1 MDEKIYVYYL
11 CVYETKASVDSI
23 TADWEPKQAYCMITN
38 DNSKAFRQFNNQLSV
53 PIKLKDQN
61 RL

>member
-1 MDEKIYVYYL
+1 MDEKICVYYL

-38 DNSKAFRQFNNQLSV
+38 DNCFQKATLFSL
-53 PIKLKDQN
+53 QN
-61 RL
+61 